1 MINYCKKC
9 VMPSTKPDLSFE
21 DGICNACL
29 NFENRKKID
38 FKSREIELRKI
49 FDKYRKKNGENFDC
63 IIPVSGGKDSTWQV
77 LQALKYEMNP
87 LCVCSR
93 TCDLSEIGRKN
104 LDNIRSLGVDLIEV
118 APNADVRK
126 KLNKIGLL
134 ELGDISWP
142 EHVGIFTIPV
152 QIAVNYKIPL
162 IIWGE
167 NSQDEYGGP
176 ANSNKSKILDR
187 SWLEEFGGL
196 LGMRV
201 SDLYAF
207 EGIKYKDLIH
217 YRYPE
222 DEELKQVG
230 VTGIFLGYFLPWD
243 GLTNAL
249 VAQANGFKTHY
260 ERVEGSLVNYE
271 NLDNY
276 HTGIHDYFKFL
287 KFGFGRATDIICMQI
302 RRNRITREEGIELVS
317 KLDGKFPWSYL
328 GKSLEKILNPLNISI
343 DEFVDCCDKFTNK
356 NIFMRENNGT
366 LIKDKFGNLERK
378 YKPINLKIEE
388 EKIELDTK
396 IVDIN
401 VEKNGSWN
409 S

>member
-1 MINYCKKC
+1 M
-9 VMPSTKPDLSFE
+9 
-21 DGICNACL
+21 A
-29 NFENRKKID
+29 
-38 FKSREIELRKI
+38 
-49 FDKYRKKNGENFDC
+49 
-63 IIPVSGGKDSTWQV
+63 
-77 LQALKYEMNP
+77 
-87 LCVCSR
+87 
-93 TCDLSEIGRKN
+93 
-104 LDNIRSLGVDLIEV
+104 
-118 APNADVRK
+118 
-126 KLNKIGLL
+126 
-134 ELGDISWP
+134 

-260 ERVEGSLVNYE
+260 ES
-271 NLDNY
+271 
-276 HTGIHDYFKFL
+276 
-287 KFGFGRATDIICMQI
+287 
-302 RRNRITREEGIELVS
+302 RRLFS
-317 KLDGKFPWSYL
+317 KL
-328 GKSLEKILNPLNISI
+328 
-343 DEFVDCCDKFTNK
+343 
-356 NIFMRENNGT
+356 
-366 LIKDKFGNLERK
+366 
-378 YKPINLKIEE
+378 
-388 EKIELDTK
+388 
-396 IVDIN
+396 
-401 VEKNGSWN
+401 
-409 S
+409 